1 MKISIAIPIYNAAR
15 HLNVTLDSLIKQT
28 MPSEDFEVICVNDRS
43 TDTSKE
49 VIEEYKKSMDNLV
62 LIDRE
67 KNSGGPMIPRNNAI
81 EAARG
86 EYIMFLD
93 NDDFLGEETLERL
106 YTAAKENNSDVI
118 YGKYVGVNG
127 RHVPESMFKKGN
139 RLNADMIED
148 NLLYSL
154 APHKMFKLSFVREN
168 GFEFHPKAV
177 VGEDQLFVMQCYINA
192 KVITVMSDY
201 DYYFVVSRGNENLS
215 LKYFPAEEFF
225 FSFNRIMEFIEA
237 SKLNKLY
244 KRSVKIAFLNRFLH
258 ASRLRGHLLSGLLT
272 REQKIDWLNETK
284 RFIDNHVED
293 EIISSL
299 ASRFQYLV
307 RVAKENDID
316 KLLSVHSQIENITS
330 NNVTRVQNGFIYAN
344 IQRLSKE
351 CSYNEE
357 HVVNHKNTSNV
368 FVSEMLLENN
378 GFILKGEFTQS
389 LLLNFDVMHELVLV
403 HRGTGLEKVH
413 KSPNP
418 TSAGNFEFKMDFAE
432 LLFNET
438 LTGPW
443 DLFVQ
448 ASIGGYVKRRRI
460 GAARSAWLKE
470 ERKIS
475 GIVSFG
481 HKYSIRT
488 YFTKPHDNISLDV
501 KLED

>member
-1 MKISIAIPIYNAAR
+1 MKISVAIPIYNAAR

-28 MPSEDFEVICVNDRS
+28 MPSSDFEVICVNDRS
-43 TDTSKE
+43 TDNSRA
-49 VIEEYKKSMDNLV
+49 VIEGYMKTMDNLV

-67 KNSGGPMIPRNNAI
+67 VNSGGPMIPRNNAI

-86 EYIMFLD
+86 EYILFLD
-93 NDDFLGEETLERL
+93 NDDFLGEETLDRL
-106 YTAAKENNSDVI
+106 YRSADENNSDVI

-192 KVITVMSDY
+192 KVITVMADY
-201 DYYFVVSRGNENLS
+201 DYYYVVSRGNENLS
-215 LKYFPAEEFF
+215 LKYFPAEQFF
-225 FSFNRIMEFIEA
+225 FSFNRIMEFLEA
-237 SKLNKLY
+237 SSLNELY

-272 REQKIDWLNETK
+272 REQKTDWLNETK
-284 RFIDNHVED
+284 RFLDNHVED
-293 EIISSL
+293 KIIPSL

-307 RVAKENDID
+307 TVAKDNDIE
-316 KLLSVHSQIENITS
+316 KLLSVHNQVENITS
-330 NNVTRVQNGFIYAN
+330 NHVTRVQNGLIYAKVH
-344 IQRLSKE
+344 RLSKE

-357 HVVNHKNTSNV
+357 LVVNHKNTSNV
-368 FVSEMLLENN
+368 FVSEMQLEDTR
-378 GFILKGEFTQS
+378 FIVKGDFTQS
-389 LLLNFDVMHELVLV
+389 LLLNFDITYELILV
-403 HRGTGLEKVH
+403 HRSTGIEKVH
-413 KSPNP
+413 RSPLA
-418 TSAGNFEFKMDFAE
+418 TSSGKYEFEVDYKE
-432 LLFNET
+432 VLFNEA

-448 ASIGGYVKRRRI
+448 ASIGSYVKRRRI
-460 GAARSAWLKE
+460 GASRSPWLKE
-470 ERKIS
+470 ERTIS
-475 GIVSFG
+475 GISSFG
-481 HKYSIRT
+481 RKYSIRS
-488 YFTKPHDNISLDV
+488 YFTKPHDNISLDIR
-501 KLED
+501 LED